1 MSQKEKIIA
10 IVIGVLFI
18 VAIISTMDFNKRKIP
33 DSVQIVPDA
42 TTEEEIY
49 VEVDDDGNEE
59 PPTVAPTTESIV
71 IQDNATESTTEVVTD
86 ATETDATETTEE
98 NYDKDRA
105 QLEDEFYAEINSKVT
120 DMYIVS
126 ENNINTILEGI
137 LRGYIQFCYFVTN
150 DFKAQYVDTDILPNV
165 TDVIIN
171 EVDFNNNTS
180 NCTVTTEGVT
190 KNYKVTW
197 ELNNYMISSITLEE
211 ITQ

>member
-42 TTEEEIY
+42 TTEDNGEYIDYISSESYEDYKHSTETIEIHTQTTEITSPEEI
-49 VEVDDDGNEE
+49 
-59 PPTVAPTTESIV
+59 S
-71 IQDNATESTTEVVTD
+71 
-86 ATETDATETTEE
+86 TETDATETTEE

-105 QLEDEFYAEINSKVT
+105 QLEDEFYAEINSKVA

-126 ENNINTILEGI
+126 ESNINTILEGI

-165 TDVIIN
+165 TDIIIN
-171 EVDFNNNTS
+171 EVDFNNSTS